1 MSERHTN
8 AECLTKGHITIL
20 QMLNRQLVHSQNNHY
35 LNGFMENNQDLLLQE
50 LKELLKKK
58 FDYMTEE
65 DISNA
70 SRSLTGLL
78 DAIWLNRMEHEKK

>member
-1 MSERHTN
+1 
-8 AECLTKGHITIL
+8 
-20 QMLNRQLVHSQNNHY
+20 
-35 LNGFMENNQDLLLQE
+35 MENNQDLLLQE